1 MAKITD
7 IKTDRMRYTKNSTS
21 ATLAYLSIVFNAI
34 YFISVYNTDVKNYYY
49 NLEIGVSVV
58 YNLLFMLF
66 VFLASEGVKSYDLKY
81 SYVLAGI
88 GAMQIVRILGIPL
101 TAYFAFIEVKKG
113 EYIQAMELN
122 QFLLCTICLVL
133 SAGCA
138 IAGGIIAYQKTTKL
152 RKYEKTLVSE

>member
-7 IKTDRMRYTKNSTS
+7 VKTDRMRYTKNSTS
-21 ATLAYLSIVFNAI
+21 ATLAYLSIAFNAI
-34 YFISVYNTDVKNYYY
+34 YFISVYHTDVKNYYY

-81 SYVLAGI
+81 SYILAGI
-88 GAMQIVRILGIPL
+88 GALQLVRILGIPL
-101 TAYFAFIEVKKG
+101 TAYFTFIEVKKN
-113 EYIQAMELN
+113 EYLQAMELD
-122 QFLLCTICLVL
+122 QFILCSACLVL
-133 SAGCA
+133 SAACA
-138 IAGGIIAYQKTTKL
+138 IIGGIIAYNKTTKL